1 MPNPAETPRNS
12 KKGQRRDTAKPEQKL
27 FPPTPQGGS
36 GFISG
41 SPSVHIR
48 PARLDM
54 SEVVSERFE
63 PRRCIDSRGEQLVCV
78 AYDRVENRE
87 VTLKVRRVHDG
98 HENTDLGDLKRE
110 AMIGK
115 FLPVHANVIELYD
128 LYHLLDVNGRPLV
141 LLSMEYA
148 DGGSLR
154 QWLQQQTSM
163 APEVKVVGLEQ
174 LRSLCLGVSVLHGS
188 GIVHL
193 DLKPE
198 NALICSGVVKVSDF
212 GAAHVFGNL
221 QQADGAERVPP
232 PSASAG
238 TANYMSPEQFTVRH
252 VNELTR
258 ASDIYALGV
267 ILFEILN
274 PNHRPPFVGSYPQ
287 LCRLHQ
293 TAPAPVLPA
302 FSLRE
307 AEVIACCMAK
317 DPRDR
322 FESVDELILA
332 LGSLFPAGTPLEP
345 TDQSDGGEGPRVS
358 GQDTVDENQVKAH
371 HGAATALYEQVIN
384 GMEDGD
390 LDELLELAAKAEEL
404 CPDHPLGRDT
414 KSRLARRVEAFTGN
428 IATCKSEL
436 EASRLDSALLA
447 AEQAAAANPA
457 SAAAAQMVAR
467 VSQAQEYVKRLQ
479 SEMRNAASARDFD
492 RALSIAKQL
501 DDMGIPADGE
511 LVIGGQEQ

>member
-1 MPNPAETPRNS
+1 MPNPSETPRNP
-12 KKGQRRDTAKPEQKL
+12 KKGQRRGAAKLEQKFL
-27 FPPTPQGGS
+27 SAATQEGS

-41 SPSVHIR
+41 PPSVHIR
-48 PARLDM
+48 SARLDM
-54 SEVVSERFE
+54 SEIVSERFE

-87 VTLKVRRVHDG
+87 VTLKVRRVHDR

-163 APEVKVVGLEQ
+163 SPEVKVVGLEH
-174 LRSLCLGVSVLHGS
+174 LRSLCLGVSVLHKS

-221 QQADGAERVPP
+221 QQANGDEQVPP
-232 PSASAG
+232 PSASGG

-252 VNELTR
+252 VNEMTR

-274 PNHRPPFVGSYPQ
+274 PNHRPPFIGSYQQ

-293 TAPAPVLPA
+293 TAPVPVLTT
-302 FSLRE
+302 FSPRE
-307 AEVIACCMAK
+307 AEIIACCMAK
-317 DPRDR
+317 DPRER
-322 FESVDELILA
+322 FVSVDELVVAI
-332 LGSLFPAGTPLEP
+332 GSLFPTGTPLEP
-345 TDQSDGGEGPRVS
+345 TDQSDGNGGSHVS
-358 GQDTVDENQVKAH
+358 RQDTVDENQGKAH
-371 HGAATALYEQVIN
+371 RDAATALYEQVIN

-390 LDELLELAAKAEEL
+390 LDELLEVAAKAEEL

-428 IATCKSEL
+428 IAACKSEL

-447 AEQAAAANPA
+447 AKQAVAANPA
-457 SAAAAQMVAR
+457 STAAAQMVTR
-467 VSQAQEYVKRLQ
+467 VTQAQEYVKRLQ
-479 SEMRNAASARDFD
+479 SEMKTAASALDFD

>member
-1 MPNPAETPRNS
+1 MPNPPETLRIP
-12 KKGQRRDTAKPEQKL
+12 KKGRCRIAAKPNQKSL
-27 FPPTPQGGS
+27 PLTLQGAS

-41 SPSVHIR
+41 PPSVHIR
-48 PARLDM
+48 SARLDM
-54 SEVVSERFE
+54 SEIVSERFE

-87 VTLKVRRVHDG
+87 VTLKVRRVHDR
-98 HENTDLGDLKRE
+98 HANTDLGDLKRE

-163 APEVKVVGLEQ
+163 TPEVKDLGLEH
-174 LRSLCLGVSVLHGS
+174 LRCLCLGVSVLHES

-221 QQADGAERVPP
+221 RQADRAEQVPP
-232 PSASAG
+232 PSVSGG

-252 VNELTR
+252 VNELTH

-274 PNHRPPFVGSYPQ
+274 PNHRPPFIGSYQQ

-302 FSLRE
+302 FSPRE

-317 DPRDR
+317 DARER
-322 FESVDELILA
+322 FESVDELVEA
-332 LGSLFPAGTPLEP
+332 LGSLFPTGTPLEP
-345 TDQSDGGEGPRVS
+345 TDPSDGNGGSHVS
-358 GQDTVDENQVKAH
+358 RQDTVDENQVKAH
-371 HGAATALYEQVIN
+371 RDAATALYEQVIN
-384 GMEDGD
+384 SMEDRG

-436 EASRLDSALLA
+436 EAGRLDSALLA
-447 AEQAAAANPA
+447 SRQAVAANPT

-479 SEMRNAASARDFD
+479 SEMRNAASARDSD
-492 RALSIAKQL
+492 RALSIARLL
-501 DDMGIPADGE
+501 DDMGIPADSE
-511 LVIGGQEQ
+511 MVIGGQEQ